1 MKKIKEEQLKKIKD
15 QQEAIAALLSKIG
28 YLETQKHGYLHEM
41 VNINREVDA
50 FKKELEDEYG
60 SINIDLTTGE
70 YTDIVNED
78 PKPELEVVSDA
89 K

>member
-1 MKKIKEEQLKKIKD
+1 MKIKEEQLKKIKD
-15 QQEAIAALLSKIG
+15 QQEVITTLLNKIG

-41 VNINREVDA
+41 VNINREVDT

-70 YTDIVNED
+70 YTVITESEE
-78 PKPELEVVSDA
+78 PKLEAVKDV
-89 K
+89 